1 MSDEP
6 SFNFLPWEELP
17 VGVRRN
23 RKKMYNYLV
32 SVLGGDEPGPTP
44 PGPTPTGTGTVTV
57 TCVEENQD
65 PVINVNVFLCDSNQM
80 PTHQDDSNLVAI
92 GYTGADGTATLTLW
106 DKETHQ
112 PTEVTDIPF
121 DDYYLFA
128 SDEDQLYTYSGA
140 LTVDGDE
147 TVTITLTE
155 QQEN

>member
-6 SFNFLPWEELP
+6 SFDFLPWEALP

-32 SVLGGDEPGPTP
+32 SVLGG
-44 PGPTPTGTGTVTV
+44 GPTPTGTGTITII
-57 TCVEENQD
+57 CQDSEGNPAENAECL
-65 PVINVNVFLCDSNQM
+65 LCSTDQI
-80 PTHQDDSNLVAI
+80 PTPQDDSNIVAFSQ
-92 GYTGADGTATLTLW
+92 TGSDGTGTLALW

-121 DDYYLFA
+121 DDYYIFTQRTNYQA
-128 SDEDQLYTYSGA
+128 YTGE

-147 TVTITLTE
+147 TVTITLTSE
-155 QQEN
+155 